1 MTGEEELMAEVTG
14 VDVEAGKGGEGERVS
29 ILFKVSTSS

>member
-1 MTGEEELMAEVTG
+1 MTGEEELMVEVTG
-14 VDVEAGKGGEGERVS
+14 VEVEAGNGGEAERVS